1 MRYCMTILLLVLA
14 IAGATPS
21 AMAANPSAGAIS
33 VTVLT
38 NQTLTVA
45 ITTAPAAVDSVFLCR
60 FIGSATDTLFVAE
73 VDTTDTSVSVTDEVP
88 GRTSTYFLVARG
100 SGKTALSAKSTIT
113 MYGPETE
120 YIPAT
125 KNDRDAM
132 ARTLFLTEKVIRA
145 VSWRPSTVL
154 ETFKLDGAAATDSSG
169 HYTPWKNNSIV
180 AIATQ
185 AGDSV
190 ATMLYVHYGYRVMTQ
205 TGATKGFSAAV
216 DSLNITGPGTF
227 TKTLT
232 ANTALPT
239 MYFTFGSYAGNGHD
253 AEVELFLTRERY

>member
-1 MRYCMTILLLVLA
+1 MKHLYI
-14 IAGATPS
+14 
-21 AMAANPSAGAIS
+21 MAALVIALMMCGDVVWAAAPTGGAIS
-33 VTVLT
+33 ITQDTNIAYTISIDTAPANIDTLYRCTLSGSDTTFVAISDTTAESVEVTGISPGT
-38 NQTLTVA
+38 A
-45 ITTAPAAVDSVFLCR
+45 ITTFL
-60 FIGSATDTLFVAE
+60 
-73 VDTTDTSVSVTDEVP
+73 
-88 GRTSTYFLVARG
+88 LVRG
-100 SGKTALSAKSTIT
+100 EDGKTAISDKETFT

-132 ARTLFLTEKVIRA
+132 TRTLFLIEKVIRA

-154 ETFKLDGAAATDSSG
+154 ETFTLDGAAATDSSG
-169 HYTPWKNNSIV
+169 HYTPWENNSLV
-180 AIATQ
+180 AVATQ

-205 TGATKGFSAAV
+205 TGATKGFAAAV

-232 ANTALPT
+232 ANIALPT

-253 AEVELFLTRERY
+253 AEIELFLTRERY